1 MRHHHHRQH
10 SRERGFTL
18 MELMI
23 VIAIIGILVGATAIA
38 YRSILIAGNENATI
52 QTLDNIRKAEES
64 YKLGNRGEYG
74 TFDQMIKAGALD
86 KRFAGDSPVIA
97 GYVYKINVTPKSA
110 SQPSYYTLN
119 ADPQVS
125 EGINPTGKQHFYID
139 PNVSTIRTNNEQ
151 PATADDQPIGQ

>member
-1 MRHHHHRQH
+1 MKQPIRKH
-10 SRERGFTL
+10 SNQRGFTL

-23 VIAIIGILVGATAIA
+23 VIAIIGILVAATAIA

-64 YKLGNRGEYG
+64 YKLGNRGDYG
-74 TFDQMIKAGALD
+74 TFDELIKAGALD
-86 KRFAGDSPVIA
+86 KRFAGGKPVVA
-97 GYVYKINVTPKSA
+97 GYVYQIVVTKKST
-110 SQPSYYTLN
+110 SQPSFYTIN
-119 ADPQVS
+119 ADPQVA

-139 PNVSTIRTNNEQ
+139 PNVSTIRSNNEQ